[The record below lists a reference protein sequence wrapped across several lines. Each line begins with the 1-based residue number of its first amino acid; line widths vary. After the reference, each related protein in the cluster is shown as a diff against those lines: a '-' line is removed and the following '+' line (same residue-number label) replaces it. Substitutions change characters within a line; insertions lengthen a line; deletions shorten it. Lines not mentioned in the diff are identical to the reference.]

1 MIESTKTEL
10 SELDK
15 RFWAFHKENPQVFQ
29 KLEEL
34 TKQAYDRGRK
44 KIGIGM
50 IFEVLRWNSFMAT
63 TGDPYKLNNSYRSR
77 YVRILIDKHPEYA
90 NLFETRK
97 IKS

>member
-1 MIESTKTEL
+1 MIESTKTEP

-15 RFWAFHKENPQVFQ
+15 KFWAFHKENPQVFE

-34 TKQAYDRGRK
+34 ALQAYTHGRK

-50 IFEVLRWNSFMAT
+50 IFEVLRWNSNMST
-63 TGDPYKLNNSYRSR
+63 SGDNYKLNNSYRSR
-77 YVRILIDKHPEYA
+77 YVRILIDKHPEYK
-90 NLFETRK
+90 NLFETRR